1 MSPTQ
6 SPERVELGKFFEV
19 STREFEAGNSAP
31 EMFSTAIDAEWHRL
45 LGYAEYAEFSTRHT
59 GQVIGHVSSYGTG
72 RVSWICT
79 YEEMFGPL
87 PDIWFT
93 DADGK
98 VDREAADRYRA
109 TGEVWAEWNCS
120 PTPGDPETA
129 PKRRKVTAR

>member
-6 SPERVELGKFFEV
+6 TPERVELGKFFEV
-19 STREFEAGNSAP
+19 SAREFEAGNSAP

-45 LGYAEYAEFSTRHT
+45 LGSAEYAEFSTRHT
-59 GQVIGHVSSYGTG
+59 GQVFGHVSSYGRG

-87 PDIWFT
+87 PDTWFT
-93 DADGK
+93 NADGRADQK
-98 VDREAADRYRA
+98 AADRYRA